1 MCLSA
6 FALFIS
12 IPKLKAHLKAVI
24 NTTIVAYSTTVL
36 LMKYNALVF
45 FAISCIYLLKTIQ
58 EEYQDDKALI
68 TIQQQNL
75 YSDLN

>member
-36 LMKYNALVF
+36 LMKYNALF
-45 FAISCIYLLKTIQ
+45 FAISYIYLLKTIQ
-58 EEYQDDKALI
+58 EE
-68 TIQQQNL
+68 
-75 YSDLN
+75 

>member
-36 LMKYNALVF
+36 LMKYNALF
-45 FAISCIYLLKTIQ
+45 FFCYKLYLS
-58 EEYQDDKALI
+58 A
-68 TIQQQNL
+68 
-75 YSDLN
+75 